1 MSGEPISLNGKDDKD
16 VLTPYATMLMSVNE
30 VINFR
35 EIGLHITD
43 RVIVI
48 PFLATF
54 TDDRG
59 NRDINIGE
67 KLCATEALKII
78 VTRSVQA
85 FEKVLENGKFTIP
98 PIVEETTKQYFMDC
112 NSALEFISL
121 FPIKTIIVKSLYYK
135 KYQKWCTKQNK
146 EAVSDS
152 QFGKQVLAL
161 NYRPERYLL
170 GGKREPYYASP
181 DFDNSKSQDIY
192 DDYLQWNGIT
202 RETDKIYG
210 DAYKRKAYNGTFEDY
225 LLKQLNDEQ
234 NTEDEQQ
241 LDEEETTQEEQRT
254 DNEQTTSDNTL

>member
-1 MSGEPISLNGKDDKD
+1 MSGEPISLNGKDDD
-16 VLTPYATMLMSVNE
+16 VLTPYAAMLLSVNK

-43 RVIVI
+43 RIIVI

-98 PIVEETTKQYFMDC
+98 PIVEEEAKRYFMEC
-112 NSALEFISL
+112 NSALEFCSI
-121 FPIKTIIVKSLYYK
+121 FPIKTIIVKSTYYK
-135 KYQKWCTKQNK
+135 EYRKWCNKHNK
-146 EAVSDS
+146 EAVSNS

-161 NYRPERYLL
+161 NYR
-170 GGKREPYYASP
+170 
-181 DFDNSKSQDIY
+181 
-192 DDYLQWNGIT
+192 
-202 RETDKIYG
+202 
-210 DAYKRKAYNGTFEDY
+210 
-225 LLKQLNDEQ
+225 LND
-234 NTEDEQQ
+234 TY
-241 LDEEETTQEEQRT
+241 
-254 DNEQTTSDNTL
+254 

>member
-1 MSGEPISLNGKDDKD
+1 
-16 VLTPYATMLMSVNE
+16 MSVNE

-59 NRDINIGE
+59 NCDINIGE
-67 KLCATEALKII
+67 KLCKPEALKII

-98 PIVEETTKQYFMDC
+98 PIVEQETKRYFMEC

-121 FPIKTIIVKSLYYK
+121 FPIKTIIVKSLYYNT
-135 KYQKWCTKQNK
+135 YRKWCNK
-146 EAVSDS
+146 NNREAVSDA

-161 NYRPERYLL
+161 GYRPEKYLI
-170 GGKREPYYASP
+170 GGKRETYYASK
-181 DFDNSKSQDIY
+181 DFDNSERKNIY
-192 DDYLQWNGIT
+192 DEYLQWNCIT
-202 RETDKIYG
+202 RETDKIY
-210 DAYKRKAYNGTFEDY
+210 DDKYKRENLNGTFEDY
-225 LLKQLNDEQ
+225 LCKQLNEEEK
-234 NTEDEQQ
+234 TEDEQTIDNEQ
-241 LDEEETTQEEQRT
+241 NTQEAQNTKNEETTSE
-254 DNEQTTSDNTL
+254 NT